1 MFSSVPLIALVG
13 IFVAAAAMVWI
24 AGIQLSSTTD
34 ILSSRFGLGQALGGL
49 ILLAFVTNLPEIAIT
64 ATAALSHNIGI
75 AVGNILG
82 GIAVQTVVLVL
93 LDGFGIPD
101 HPLTYRAASLVLVLE
116 GALVIGV
123 LAVAVMGT
131 QLPSSLIVARV
142 GPGALL
148 ITIVWLAGLWLLNR
162 ASKGLPWHQQ
172 GYAPGSQP
180 APDSNDAG
188 KKREAKNRG
197 VSTLRAAGIFAVAA
211 LATLAGGIALE
222 ESGNEIAAHIGLSGV
237 IFGSTFLAA
246 ATSLPELSTGLASV
260 KIGDYRLAFS
270 DIFGGNAFL
279 PVLFLLATLL
289 SGETVLPA
297 AHKTD
302 IYLTS
307 LGILLTMVYLWGL
320 IFRPQ
325 RQNLRLGLDSILVL
339 FLYLLGVAGLIAVA
353 HG

>member
-1 MFSSVPLIALVG
+1 MFSSLPLTALVG
-13 IFVAAAAMVWI
+13 IFIVGAAVIWV
-24 AGIQLSSTTD
+24 AGIQLSNTTD
-34 ILSSRFGLGQALGGL
+34 ILSDRLGLGQALGGL

-64 ATAALSHNIGI
+64 VTASLNHNVGI

-93 LDGFGIPD
+93 LDGFGVAKN
-101 HPLTYRAASLVLVLE
+101 PLTYRAASLVLVLE

-123 LAVAVMGT
+123 LAVVIMGT
-131 QLPSSLIVARV
+131 QLPASLIYARV

-148 ITIVWLAGLWLLNR
+148 IALVWLAGLWLLNK
-162 ASKGLPWHQQ
+162 ASHGLPWHEK
-172 GYAPGSQP
+172 GYPPDAQP
-180 APDSNDAG
+180 APSDE
-188 KKREAKNRG
+188 KQKQRQAKMKAE
-197 VSTLRAAGIFAVAA
+197 STTRAAVIFVIAA
-211 LATLAGGIALE
+211 IATLAGGVALE
-222 ESGNEIAAHIGLSGV
+222 ETGNEIATHIGLSGV
-237 IFGSTFLAA
+237 LFGATFLAA

-260 KIGDYRLAFS
+260 KNGDFRLAFS

-289 SGETVLPA
+289 SGQAVLPA

-307 LGILLTMVYLWGL
+307 LGILLTMVYIWGL

-325 RQNLRLGLDSILVL
+325 RQYLRLGLDSIIVLVL
-339 FLYLLGVAGLIAVA
+339 YLVGVAGLIAVA